1 MSNVDDVIRRTLEE
15 QDRAVWAELGD
26 EPGYLHQAFGLF
38 RGRLGWVMW
47 TVMAV
52 QLALLVTA
60 IWAAVK
66 LVAASDVLQAVQW
79 GVLVVVLVQVATFLR
94 GFMGSHFEAN
104 RILRELAL
112 IQLKLSTE
120 ANQDGLS

>member
-1 MSNVDDVIRRTLEE
+1 MSNVDDMIRKTLEE

-26 EPGYLHQAFGLF
+26 EPGYLRQAFGVF

-47 TVMAV
+47 TVMTV
-52 QLALLVTA
+52 QLAMLGTA
-60 IWAAVK
+60 IWAAFN
-66 LVAASDVLQAVQW
+66 LVAAGDAVQAVQW
-79 GVLVVVLVQVATFLR
+79 GVLVLVLVQVATFLR

-112 IQLKLSTE
+112 VQLKLSNR
-120 ANQDGLS
+120 AD

>member
-1 MSNVDDVIRRTLEE
+1 MSDVDDLIRKTLEE

-26 EPGYLHQAFGLF
+26 EPGYLRQAFGLF

-52 QLALLVTA
+52 QLGLFGTA
-60 IWAAVK
+60 IWAAFK
-66 LVAASDVLQAVQW
+66 LAAASDPLQAVQW
-79 GVLVVVLVQVATFLR
+79 GVLVVVLVQIITFLR

-112 IQLKLSTE
+112 VQLKLSNK
-120 ANQDGLS
+120 AG